1 MDAVSWEVVGRIRTA
16 TCTDVVEPDEVDDD
30 EGAIGS
36 EMVFEAGKATISSPL
51 GVSGTRRLPSQA
63 KFFYCSHG
71 WQGCQTER
79 QHHVTQ

>member
-36 EMVFEAGKATISSPL
+36 EMVFEAGKAT
-51 GVSGTRRLPSQA
+51 A
-63 KFFYCSHG
+63 
-71 WQGCQTER
+71 W
-79 QHHVTQ
+79 